1 MGSPEENYDRRSI
14 ESMAENYIWYSS
26 TLKKPMIPSL
36 ETWYGILLPEKKER
50 PRGVYKYHQGH
61 A

>member
-1 MGSPEENYDRRSI
+1 MGSPEENYYRRSI

-36 ETWYGILLPEKKER
+36 ET
-50 PRGVYKYHQGH
+50 
-61 A
+61 